1 MADSHGLAK
10 VVVYRVSP
18 SEELIILLVRT
29 EVSNL
34 VKRFT
39 KKQNSCLEL
48 LAQCLMQNI
57 KKIWSLQTI
66 LPTPQLSLAII
77 KLSKINVK
85 PACITKPNV
94 RLLQASSFLSHLLSV
109 ESSLFYDPNLHKK
122 CTYLTLVNSLCTGC
136 PFHQSQETHK
146 LLASSAGKLHNLNFS
161 RNVICKATMFS
172 HLYNVVSPTI
182 SSLFTLCLAGQQNWA
197 VMCLQPYNC
206 MRYFLPL
213 ALLDKNTK
221 YQLKKF
227 FE

>member
-1 MADSHGLAK
+1 MFNAK
-10 VVVYRVSP
+10 YKK
-18 SEELIILLVRT
+18 
-29 EVSNL
+29 NL
-34 VKRFT
+34 VTSDNFT
-39 KKQNSCLEL
+39 NTSTFL
-48 LAQCLMQNI
+48 
-57 KKIWSLQTI
+57 SDHQTF
-66 LPTPQLSLAII
+66 Q
-77 KLSKINVK
+77 NVK

-146 LLASSAGKLHNLNFS
+146 LLASSAGKLHDLNFS

-172 HLYNVVSPTI
+172 HQYNVGSPTI

>member
-18 SEELIILLVRT
+18 SEELIILLVST
-29 EVSNL
+29 EVNNL

-66 LPTPQLSLAII
+66 LPTPQLSLVII

-109 ESSLFYDPNLHKK
+109 ESALFYDPNLHKK

-146 LLASSAGKLHNLNFS
+146 LLASSAGKLHDLNFS

-172 HLYNVVSPTI
+172 HQYNVVSPTI

>member
-1 MADSHGLAK
+1 MFNAK
-10 VVVYRVSP
+10 YKK
-18 SEELIILLVRT
+18 
-29 EVSNL
+29 NL
-34 VKRFT
+34 VTSDNFT
-39 KKQNSCLEL
+39 NTSTFL
-48 LAQCLMQNI
+48 
-57 KKIWSLQTI
+57 SDHQTF
-66 LPTPQLSLAII
+66 Q
-77 KLSKINVK
+77 NVK

-172 HLYNVVSPTI
+172 HQYNVVSPTI

-197 VMCLQPYNC
+197 VMCLQLYNITVC
-206 MRYFLPL
+206 TFSCPLLSQIKIPNTNSKSSLNDSSVLHFLY
-213 ALLDKNTK
+213 AENGFSLLKAVLEEKLNT
-221 YQLKKF
+221 
-227 FE
+227 